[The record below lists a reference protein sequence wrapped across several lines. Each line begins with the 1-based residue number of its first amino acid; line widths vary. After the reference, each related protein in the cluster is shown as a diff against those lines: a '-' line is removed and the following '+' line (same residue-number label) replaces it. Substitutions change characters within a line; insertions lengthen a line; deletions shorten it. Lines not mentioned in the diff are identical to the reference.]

1 MTFIH
6 SINIPALAFQIDA
19 AGALLGQSWKV
30 EAEGYLDLAKDRKSA
45 AEHELD
51 LIFTDGTLAIRKCL
65 ALLKTKQAA
74 FDEEEAR
81 YDDYKATKDEAIGP
95 EPDWPRATVKIR
107 PDTVKIM
114 RGLNHKHLLPYELD
128 AVIKSP
134 LDTPPD
140 FQALHD
146 YRTASKAYDEAQ
158 SFAPD
163 SHYDDHISPLCY
175 SIFHLCVAVMLA
187 PADNLESMTYK
198 CDLLSGRLAPSNGEY
213 VNSGAVFEAL
223 SRDMRELAGV

>member
-1 MTFIH
+1 MTYIH

-30 EAEGYLDLAKDRKSA
+30 EAEGYLDLEKDRKSA
-45 AEHELD
+45 AEKEID

-65 ALLKTKQAA
+65 ALLKTKQVA
-74 FDEEEAR
+74 FDKEEAR
-81 YDDYKATKDEAIGP
+81 YDEYKAAKDEAIGP
-95 EPDWPRATVKIR
+95 KPDWPRATVEIL
-107 PDTVKIM
+107 PDTLKIM
-114 RGLNHKHLLPYELD
+114 RGPNHKRLLPYELD

-146 YRTASKAYDEAQ
+146 YRTAYKAYDEAQ
-158 SFAPD
+158 SFEPD
-163 SHYDDHISPLCY
+163 SHYDTHTAALCA
-175 SIFHLCVAVMLA
+175 SIFNLSVAAMLA
-187 PADNLESMTYK
+187 PADNLESMTHK

>member
-1 MTFIH
+1 MTYIH
-6 SINIPALAFQIDA
+6 SINIPALSFQINE

-45 AEHELD
+45 AEHEID

-65 ALLKTKQAA
+65 ALLKMKQAA

-81 YDDYKATKDEAIGP
+81 YDEYKAAKDEAIGT
-95 EPDWPRATVKIR
+95 EPDWPRVTVEIL

-114 RGLNHKHLLPYELD
+114 RGPNHKHLLPYELD

-146 YRTASKAYDEAQ
+146 YRTCLLYTSPSPRDKRQ
-158 SFAPD
+158 SR
-163 SHYDDHISPLCY
+163 
-175 SIFHLCVAVMLA
+175 M
-187 PADNLESMTYK
+187 
-198 CDLLSGRLAPSNGEY
+198 PS
-213 VNSGAVFEAL
+213 SA
-223 SRDMRELAGV
+223 